1 MLLILSYLHASL
13 KTMYHVQVYVV
24 QYCTDVI
31 FSLFGSSHF
40 IWQTLSFEPCSDFF
54 CLGFKFQL
62 DLGDFHNYLM
72 VQPGP
77 ALMEPALVYQLLK
90 NIQTDKTAS
99 ELHP

>member
-1 MLLILSYLHASL
+1 
-13 KTMYHVQVYVV
+13 
-24 QYCTDVI
+24 
-31 FSLFGSSHF
+31 
-40 IWQTLSFEPCSDFF
+40 
-54 CLGFKFQL
+54 
-62 DLGDFHNYLM
+62 M

>member
-1 MLLILSYLHASL
+1 M
-13 KTMYHVQVYVV
+13 QVYVV

-40 IWQTLSFEPCSDFF
+40 IWQTLSFEPCFDFF
-54 CLGFKFQL
+54 PTLKFQL